1 MLDTVLFCLCCS
13 FALIFA
19 HPPDEDREA
28 VQDAADD
35 ESGRGPVTHSAAL
48 VHVRV
53 GQEDGAETQ
62 AAHET
67 NVRPFAPTFDSVL
80 PVGNYVRV
88 VVLLLL
94 LLLLLLVA

>member
-35 ESGRGPVTHSAAL
+35 ESGRGPVAHSAAL

-67 NVRPFAPTFDSVL
+67 NVRPFAPTLDSVL

-88 VVLLLL
+88 VVVVVVVSR
-94 LLLLLLVA
+94 LVSG